1 MVAVSASF
9 ISFIFIFIYLFMLLV
24 AEADYTVKG
33 TRVATNLFL
42 LSRVSLGALAPG
54 ALQ

>member
-1 MVAVSASF
+1 MNTSLHSCAATRTHTHRTQ
-9 ISFIFIFIYLFMLLV
+9 
-24 AEADYTVKG
+24 ENQADYTVKG
-33 TRVATNLFL
+33 TRVATKLFL